1 MPCESGLN
9 CALEKVLKVQT
20 AILPVKIFLHVWVE
34 KQSRRGERQ
43 STASCPV
50 CGVCSSTPVLL
61 EQAAKE
67 DWEQCS
73 SSQILCI
80 TLGDGK

>member
-1 MPCESGLN
+1 MPCELGLN
-9 CALEKVLKVQT
+9 CALKKGLKVQT
-20 AILPVKIFLHVWVE
+20 AILPVKFFLHIWVE

-43 STASCPV
+43 SIASHPV
-50 CGVCSSTPVLL
+50 CGVSSSTPVLL

-80 TLGDGK
+80 SLGDGK

>member
-1 MPCESGLN
+1 MPCELGLN
-9 CALEKVLKVQT
+9 CALKKGLKVQT
-20 AILPVKIFLHVWVE
+20 AILPVKFFLHIWVE

-43 STASCPV
+43 STASHPV
-50 CGVCSSTPVLL
+50 CGVSSSKPVLL

-80 TLGDGK
+80 SLGDGK